1 SLLCLTK
8 ENLTNFGLNTEFI
21 ESLQNIAGSE
31 CLDLS
36 QRQEL
41 TTRLDKAT
49 MILSL
54 SVPQAWLKY
63 QATNWTPP
71 EFWDTG
77 IAGFILDYNVY
88 ASQYAP
94 HHGDS
99 TQNVSS
105 YGTLGFNLG
114 AWRLRSDYQYNQNFA
129 DGRSV
134 NRDS

>member
-1 SLLCLTK
+1 
-8 ENLTNFGLNTEFI
+8 LN
-21 ESLQNIAGSE
+21 
-31 CLDLS
+31 LS

-71 EFWDTG
+71 EFWDAG
-77 IAGFILDYNVY
+77 IAGFILDYNMY

-134 NRDS
+134 NHDSEFARTYLFRPIPSWSSKFTMGQYDL